1 MKPGPGKFEQGGDTE
16 EGTPGRWEGLA
27 RCSIVA
33 TSSSEKTAAPA
44 ECTSIIAAGYTP
56 ETRTHPS
63 KSTLSPVPYPL
74 RSPCHSLARWPLLD
88 RGHTRMV
95 LQTRLKSQPCLSVT

>member
-16 EGTPGRWEGLA
+16 EGTPRRWEGLA

-63 KSTLSPVPYPL
+63 KSTRPVPPEVSLPL
-74 RSPCHSLARWPLLD
+74 AGPLAPAGQRPYAD
-88 RGHTRMV
+88 G
-95 LQTRLKSQPCLSVT
+95 PAD